1 MVIDYCKNEPR
12 IKYHRH
18 EQNIGMIKNAEYS
31 MRRFQG
37 DYLVHLNDDDWLDLD
52 YVEHS
57 VKFLE
62 QNPDYAFVS
71 PQTRL
76 YSREDSSAEPRL
88 MYAPKLDDEK
98 VISRLKKY
106 VASQDKGMISSGCFR
121 ASIIRDCLMA
131 DNFTYKNRYNED
143 IVFLMKFLAKGK
155 AKILTITHYNKLN
168 DGHTMSLETTTADIY
183 STKGITETHLRM

>member
-1 MVIDYCKNEPR
+1 MNTDDITIKSEPLVTILIQIFNRKDLLRKAIESAINQTYKNIEIFIADNHSEDGTEGMVIDYCKNELR

-31 MRRFQG
+31 MRRSQG

-106 VASQDKGMISSGCFR
+106 VASQDTGMISSGCFR

-131 DNFTYKNRYNED
+131 DNFTYK
-143 IVFLMKFLAKGK
+143 K
-155 AKILTITHYNKLN
+155 
-168 DGHTMSLETTTADIY
+168 
-183 STKGITETHLRM
+183 